1 MKKIYVFIFV
11 LPVLMTSCFKDL
23 GNYDY
28 KTFEDF
34 EVSGLESSYNV
45 VSFVENLKI
54 TPVVTP
60 EDNEF
65 EYEWFVTESRKGLHQ
80 IEEYAVVLSRDKVL
94 DVPFEYPTG
103 TYELYLKVT
112 DKISG
117 DAEFVSMTVNAV
129 TPFLNGYYVLYETGD
144 GNTEMDI
151 HYPDGNVTTAAV
163 SAFTGTSLAGK
174 PKALSYMPEMSYL
187 DEDTGSNVVNYVMA
201 PSSENGMVSFDMT
214 DMSVAR
220 KNDQW
225 FYGDYD
231 ISGIRHISSFG
242 YNVIIFSKSGVHSN
256 YQIVNGPWV
265 QLSAGKFSPMPD
277 VMDGAAYEVSSDVC
291 YFGDMAF
298 FHDAL
303 NNRFISI
310 DVNGGLKVC
319 TLQSPSP
326 VEGEEPV
333 PEKIDGKVI
342 FMGGISPSGVNGYNF
357 RDYMVIIAEGSDTG
371 RTCYYVKPDGQRGL
385 DIVRK
390 IKFEAGSPFA
400 AASFYTSSKNG
411 ANYLYAVSDNKIY
424 SMNPSTGAVEEL
436 TFTSRPEGEI
446 TYFQTMFNVMED
458 QNSDAYFNGFV
469 MATFSSGK
477 YHVALYDMIGGL
489 PVLNQGPAKT
499 FGGEGKVKSIQ
510 FASQTKK
517 AGVMN
522 IGNSVYS
529 IHY

>member
-1 MKKIYVFIFV
+1 MKKIYLILLF
-11 LPVLMTSCFKDL
+11 LPVLVTSCFKDL

-34 EVSGLESSYNV
+34 EVSGLESSYDV
-45 VSFVENLKI
+45 ISYVENLKI

-60 EDNEF
+60 EDGDF
-65 EYEWFVTESRKGLHQ
+65 EYEWFVTESRKGVHN

-94 DVPFEYPTG
+94 DMPFEYPTG
-103 TYELYLKVT
+103 SYELYLKVT
-112 DKISG
+112 DKVSG
-117 DAEFVSMTVNAV
+117 DAEFVGMTVNAV

-151 HYPDGNVTTAAV
+151 HYPDGNVTAAAIGHFSEV
-163 SAFTGTSLAGK
+163 TLTGK
-174 PKALSYMPEMSYL
+174 PKSLSYMPEMSYL
-187 DEDTGSNVVNYVMA
+187 DEDTGSNVVNYVMV
-201 PSSENGMVSFDMT
+201 PSSESAMVSFDMT

-220 KNDQW
+220 ADDQW

-231 ISGIRHISSFG
+231 ISDIRHISSFG
-242 YNVIIFSKSGVHSN
+242 YNVVIFAETGVHSN

-277 VMDGAAYEVSSDVC
+277 VIDGAAYQVSSDVC

-310 DVNGGLKVC
+310 DYNGGLKVC

-326 VEGEEPV
+326 VEGEQPM
-333 PEKIDGKVI
+333 PEQIDGKVI
-342 FMGGISPSGVNGYNF
+342 FMGGISPAGVNGYNF
-357 RDYMVIIAEGSDTG
+357 RDYMVIIAEGSDSG

-390 IKFEAGSPFA
+390 IKFEAGNPFA
-400 AASFYTSSKNG
+400 SASFYTSSKNG

-436 TFTSRPEGEI
+436 TFTSLPEGEI
-446 TYFQTMFNVMED
+446 TLFQTMFNVTED

-469 MATFSSGK
+469 IATVSSGK
-477 YHVALYDMIGGL
+477 YTVAFYDMIGGL
-489 PVLNQGPAKT
+489 PVLNTGPVRTLA
-499 FGGEGKVKSIQ
+499 GDGKVKSIQ

-517 AGVMN
+517 AGLMD
-522 IGNSVYS
+522 ISNSIFS

>member
-1 MKKIYVFIFV
+1 MKKIYLILLF
-11 LPVLMTSCFKDL
+11 LPILMTSCFKDM

-28 KTFEDF
+28 KTFEEF
-34 EVSGLESSYNV
+34 EVSGLESSYDV
-45 VSFVENLKI
+45 ISYVENLKI
-54 TPVVTP
+54 SPVVTP
-60 EDNEF
+60 EEGDF

-103 TYELYLKVT
+103 SYELHLKVT
-112 DKISG
+112 DKVSG
-117 DAEFVSMTVNAV
+117 DAEFVRMTVNAV
-129 TPFLNGYYVLYETGD
+129 TPFLNGHYVLYETAE

-151 HYPDGNVTTAAV
+151 HYSDGNVTREAV
-163 SAFTGTSLAGK
+163 SEFYGASLPGK
-174 PKALSYMPEMSYL
+174 PNTLSYVPEMSYL
-187 DEDTGSNVVNYVMA
+187 DEESGSNVVNYVMV
-201 PSSENGMVSFDMT
+201 PSSENGMVSFNMT

-220 KNDQW
+220 TMDQW
-225 FYGDYD
+225 FYGEYD
-231 ISGIRHISSFG
+231 CSDIRHISSLG
-242 YNVIIFSKSGVHSN
+242 YNVLIFAKTGVHSN
-256 YQIVNGPWV
+256 YQIVNGVWV
-265 QLSAGKFSPMPD
+265 QLSAGKFSPQPD
-277 VMDGAAYEVSSDVC
+277 VIDATAYEVSSDVC
-291 YFGDMAF
+291 YFGDMAL
-298 FHDAL
+298 FHDAV

-310 DVNGGLKVC
+310 DLNGGLKVC

-326 VEGEEPV
+326 IEGEEPV
-333 PEKIDGKVI
+333 PEQIDGKVI
-342 FMGGISPSGVNGYNF
+342 FMGGISPSGVTGYDF
-357 RDYMVIIAEGSDTG
+357 RDYMVIIAEGNDSG

-390 IKFEAGSPFA
+390 MKFDAGTPFA
-400 AASFYTSSKNG
+400 TASFYTSSKNG

-446 TYFQTMFNVMED
+446 TLFQTMFNVTAD

-469 MATFSSGK
+469 IATVSSGK
-477 YHVALYDMIGGL
+477 YTVALYDMIGGL
-489 PVLNQGPAKT
+489 PVLNTGPVRT
-499 FGGEGKVKSIQ
+499 FEGEGKVKSVQ
-510 FASQTKK
+510 YASQTKK